1 MQKKDNYSTK
11 SPNWW
16 AKQSLLGIK
25 ITPTFIGYMRMM
37 SYTIASP
44 TPDETNNIIDLP
56 ETAATV
62 AALKEEV
69 LNWLVATTDNI
80 PWDPDPRFPKIEH
93 GQHEKFDPED

>member
-1 MQKKDNYSTK
+1 MGK
-11 SPNWW
+11 
-16 AKQSLLGIK
+16 AISLRNQDHTYVYRLYESDELYNR
-25 ITPTFIGYMRMM
+25 ITD
-37 SYTIASP
+37 
-44 TPDETNNIIDLP
+44 PDETNNIIDLP

-69 LNWLVATTDNI
+69 LDWLVATTDNI